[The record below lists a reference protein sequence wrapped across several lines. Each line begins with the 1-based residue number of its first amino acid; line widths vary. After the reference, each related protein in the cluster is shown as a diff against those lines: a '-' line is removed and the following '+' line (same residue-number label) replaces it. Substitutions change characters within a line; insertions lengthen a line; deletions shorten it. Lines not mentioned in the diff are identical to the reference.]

1 MSENNQPPKN
11 IVPFPLTGNT
21 PRLRVSKPVEVPEEL
36 AKLDGQPLASLQ
48 PDNNVAGTD
57 AKLVP
62 GKETANNTEFN
73 LHPDGTLMK
82 FVERPGFAPQC
93 LLVDGAGRQFGV
105 ARNAEVA
112 DLIVNGV
119 NALHLARVMMH
130 AEEQAKLEK
139 ENPGGPP
146 PALLL
151 PPSLDGGAK

>member
-1 MSENNQPPKN
+1 MSDTNNQPKK
-11 IVPFPLTGNT
+11 IVPFPINGNT
-21 PRLRVSKPVEVPEEL
+21 PVLRVSNPREVPKEL
-36 AKLDGQPLASLQ
+36 AELDGQPLASLQ
-48 PDNNVAGTD
+48 PEANVAGTD

-73 LHPDGTLMK
+73 LHPDGSVMK

-105 ARNAEVA
+105 ARNAAVA

-119 NALHLARVMMH
+119 NAMHLAKVMMD
-130 AEEQAKLEK
+130 AEDKAKLEK

-151 PPSLDGGAK
+151 PPTTN

>member
-1 MSENNQPPKN
+1 MPDPDTNQPPKN
-11 IVPFPLTGNT
+11 IIPFPITGKT
-21 PRLRVSKPVEVPEEL
+21 PALRVSKPGEIPEEL

-48 PDNNVAGTD
+48 PEANVAGTSPVVKKG
-57 AKLVP
+57 A
-62 GKETANNTEFN
+62 ETANSTEFN

-82 FVERPGFAPQC
+82 FIERPEYPPQC
-93 LLVDGAGRQFGV
+93 FLVDGAGRQFGIV
-105 ARNAEVA
+105 RNAAVA
-112 DLIVNGV
+112 DLICNGV

-151 PPSLDGGAK
+151 PPTP